1 MLVWTSSDFTFSKFK
16 RKILKETYTLFK
28 ETG

>member
-16 RKILKETYTLFK
+16 RKSLKETYTLFK
-28 ETG
+28 ETS